1 MTEWDECV
9 TWLCGAQG
17 GSSYAQNVKSST
29 EGSGEQGIFTLSAQ
43 SVIDVY
49 SHT

>member
-1 MTEWDECV
+1 MCDVAVW
-9 TWLCGAQG
+9 GAQG

-49 SHT
+49 SHTSL